1 MLTAR
6 EKAAFFMGAAV
17 MLHKF
22 GSVNLDAALVGM
34 SAAAGR
40 AGCWPDI
47 ITMPDELIDLIYEL
61 KAIQVVT
68 KT

>member
-6 EKAAFFMGAAV
+6 EKAAFFMGASA

-22 GSVNLDAALVGM
+22 GSVDVDAALVGI
-34 SAAAGR
+34 SAAAVR

-47 ITMPDELIDLIYEL
+47 AQMAPELIDLVDEL
-61 KAIQVVT
+61 KAIQVVI